1 MRLLA
6 LPFVLFFAIF
16 ASAAERRTT
25 LDEAAQD
32 YVRLVLE
39 IGAHESWLGSAENH
53 PGSHVHR
60 GKRSC

>member
-16 ASAAERRTT
+16 ANAAERRTT

-39 IGAHESWLGSAENH
+39 NQHA
-53 PGSHVHR
+53 
-60 GKRSC
+60 